1 MGFRTQ
7 VEHVTFARNMENLFT
22 VMGGGKEY
30 GTDTGQWEEV
40 MGVA

>member
-1 MGFRTQ
+1 MGLRTQ
-7 VEHVTFARNMENLFT
+7 VEHVAFARNMENSLT
-22 VMGGGKEY
+22 VMGGGKEH